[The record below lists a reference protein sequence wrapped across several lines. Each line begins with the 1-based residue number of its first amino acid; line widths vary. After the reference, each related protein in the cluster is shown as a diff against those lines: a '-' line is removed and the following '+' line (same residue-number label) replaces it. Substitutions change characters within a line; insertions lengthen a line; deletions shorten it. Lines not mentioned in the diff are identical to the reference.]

1 MQLSRKTLQNSKM
14 PAFIDPI
21 AEVLAKKPVVV
32 LDGALAT
39 ELEARGLD
47 LSSALWSAKAL
58 QETPDVIYQVH
69 LDYFRSGADVAITS
83 SYQATPL
90 GLQKHLGMNPEQSQ
104 QLIQKSVELAQRAR
118 DTAIKEDQEKSSS
131 NTARK
136 LLVAGSVGPYG
147 AYLADGSEYRGD
159 YSIPDEEMKAF
170 HRPRIQALVDAGVDI
185 LACETIPSFAETK
198 ALVELL
204 QTDFPS
210 TSAWLS
216 YTVRD
221 SHHLSDGTS
230 LAEVTA
236 ITNASDQVVAVGVNC
251 VPEADVSAILDHM
264 STLTDK
270 PLVAYP
276 NSGEQW
282 DAEARAWSG
291 QRSGGQEHAHVVAE
305 WRSKGARLIGG
316 CCRTG
321 PKDIEVIRDTV

>member
-1 MQLSRKTLQNSKM
+1 M
-14 PAFIDPI
+14 DPI
-21 AEVLAKKPVVV
+21 SEILAEKPIVV

-58 QETPDVIYQVH
+58 QETPNIIYEVH

-90 GLQKHLGMNPEQSQ
+90 GLEKHMTMSLEDSQ
-104 QLIQKSVELAQRAR
+104 QLIRKSVELAQQAR
-118 DTAIKEDQEKSSS
+118 DTALEEDSRSHPGSKP
-131 NTARK
+131 RK

-147 AYLADGSEYRGD
+147 AYLSDGSEYRGD
-159 YSIPDEEMKAF
+159 YSIPNDEMKAF
-170 HRPRIQALVDAGVDI
+170 HRPRIQALVDAGADI
-185 LACETIPSFAETK
+185 LACETIPSFAEVK

-204 QTDFPS
+204 REEFAATP
-210 TSAWLS
+210 AWFS

-221 SHHLSDGTS
+221 PTHLSDGTLLS
-230 LAEVTA
+230 EVTS
-236 ITNASDQVVAVGVNC
+236 ITNQSSQIVAVGINC
-251 VPEADVSAILDHM
+251 VPEQDVSSILDHM
-264 STLTDK
+264 KTLTDR

-282 DAEARAWSG
+282 NAKERAWSG
-291 QRSGGQEHAHVVAE
+291 QRSEGQEHARLIAD
-305 WRSKGARLIGG
+305 WRSKGARVIGG

-321 PKDIEVIRDTV
+321 PKDIEVIRDTL